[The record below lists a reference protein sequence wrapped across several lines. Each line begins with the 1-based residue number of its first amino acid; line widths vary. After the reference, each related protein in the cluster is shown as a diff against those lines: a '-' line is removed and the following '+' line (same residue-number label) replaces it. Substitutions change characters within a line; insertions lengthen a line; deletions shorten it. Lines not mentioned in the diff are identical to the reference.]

1 MFRCLTSA
9 GGFVHLGRET
19 VSTCHG
25 AQYTAGDNDCHV
37 KTEPMAGLADAQ
49 LGKTTSSGRARVGM
63 NGVGK
68 RSRCLACKVSRYQP
82 ALESLFLSVYS
93 FIVVV

>member
-1 MFRCLTSA
+1 MR
-9 GGFVHLGRET
+9 
-19 VSTCHG
+19 G

-37 KTEPMAGLADAQ
+37 KKQVYGCLADAQ

-68 RSRCLACKVSRYQP
+68 RSRRPACKVSLLYQP

-93 FIVVV
+93 FVVVV